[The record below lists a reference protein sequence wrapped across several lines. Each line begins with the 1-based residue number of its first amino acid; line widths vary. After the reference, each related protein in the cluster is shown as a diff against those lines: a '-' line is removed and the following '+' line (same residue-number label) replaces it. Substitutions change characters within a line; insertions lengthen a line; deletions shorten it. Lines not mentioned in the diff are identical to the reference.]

1 MEGQT
6 FAVYRSIIDEVLD
19 KVRADFQAEGVDE
32 RVIQELQMVCLS
44 EMLDFYLW
52 SLDLQSMA
60 WT

>member
-6 FAVYRSIIDEVLD
+6 FAVYRSIIDEVLE

-52 SLDLQSMA
+52 SFDFQSMA